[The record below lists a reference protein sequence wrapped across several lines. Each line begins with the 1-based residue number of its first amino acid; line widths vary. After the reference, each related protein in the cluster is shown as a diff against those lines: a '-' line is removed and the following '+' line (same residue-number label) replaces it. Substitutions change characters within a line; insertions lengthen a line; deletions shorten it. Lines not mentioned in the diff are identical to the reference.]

1 MAFWK
6 KSDDP
11 WDRKPEKRKE
21 TVWYEQD
28 SPEAEPVGADTI
40 RPGEEK
46 EESLGESIR
55 KFWLGVGVDEEPIP
69 PEICPWCGKE
79 MEWGRLTGGRDSVI
93 WQNWQPKG
101 VLDFK
106 KPENWKSLNML
117 DEEKGLSSFKTVWL
131 CSDCGKMVLDA
142 PKSGYGQD
150 QPKVD
155 LEAYT
160 GGGGFAADPKAYE
173 NYKSQWETKEGE

>member
-28 SPEAEPVGADTI
+28 VPDTESTQPE
-40 RPGEEK
+40 

-142 PKSGYGQD
+142 PKEFNYRAAWESGDARPPQQDGQ
-150 QPKVD
+150 VW
-155 LEAYT
+155 
-160 GGGGFAADPKAYE
+160 GVNPKAYE
-173 NYKSQWETKEGE
+173 DYKSQWETKEGE

>member
-1 MAFWK
+1 MAFWS

-11 WDRKPEKRKE
+11 WDRKPEKRQD
-21 TVWYEQD
+21 TTWREQD
-28 SPEAEPVGADTI
+28 APVESAPVETGVQ
-40 RPGEEK
+40 
-46 EESLGESIR
+46 EESLGESVR
-55 KFWLGVGVDEEPIP
+55 KFFLGDDTPITP
-69 PEICPWCGKE
+69 CPCPWCGKD
-79 MEWGRLTGGRDSVI
+79 MEWGRITGGRDGVH
-93 WQNWQPKG
+93 WKNWRPRGLLDIVKPDG
-101 VLDFK
+101 WKVLD
-106 KPENWKSLNML
+106 LL
-117 DEEKGLSSFKTVWL
+117 DEHPKTVWL

>member
-1 MAFWK
+1 VAFWK

-28 SPEAEPVGADTI
+28 IPEAEPVGADTI

-142 PKSGYGQD
+142 PKSGYSAS

-155 LEAYT
+155 VEAYT
-160 GGGGFAADPKAYE
+160 GGGGFAANPKAYE
-173 NYKSQWETKEGE
+173 EYKSQWERKEGE